1 LQKTPSSTTGPD
13 NAPEGTVYMFIETSN
28 PKVQGDYAMLA
39 SPTLTGNY
47 LHVIIFNFKYNSLLY
62 FQTLINSIRN
72 LNRLIKR

>member
-47 LHVIIFNFKYNSLLY
+47 TSLYITSNTIPSCIFKLL
-62 FQTLINSIRN
+62 LIQLEI
-72 LNRLIKR
+72 